1 MSGYFLSMPKRLI
14 LLVVAC
20 ASLAGCLSDNS
31 PIVQVV
37 PRLVL
42 APQNPRFQAIH
53 YFPGSNPPAGWMLV
67 KWNRSIA
74 DTQLNFKGYFVEL
87 WSSDTSN
94 FSTTGT
100 ENLIQLLDSVHI
112 GRVGTKLADTF
123 YTFMSIPSA
132 NNIPM
137 GRYTIIVKGEKT
149 AASETLSTDSS
160 QYSALFDPLPLSDPT
175 NLQATSLG
183 PTQIGLRWTPSPD
196 DTSAGFYRYVI
207 YYRDPSKTDT
217 GHIIALIPKLPI
229 FTDTKGVKIGWND
242 STYSVGVPGVTGAN
256 QTTSEWPY
264 QFWIKSE
271 RIDSTFFYTDTNAV
285 IWAGAEQVPKI
296 GNDTGVTAADAG
308 YLRVYNT
315 DTIYFGSL
323 NNQYNVAIDSSKD
336 GRGQVAVTISGNTVT
351 LTATGPDGVGFLAR
365 TDQDSSLGLVYY
377 SAPLDDPS
385 QFDQASIQLPSPTN
399 GGVIVYVM
407 MNDDVQSSLGHIW
420 ARIFI
425 REQSFGN
432 YINSNGAIDIKASFQ
447 PGVTKDGSQHLPY
460 Y

>member
-1 MSGYFLSMPKRLI
+1 MFGYFLSMRPKRF
-14 LLVVAC
+14 LLLAAC

-31 PIVQVV
+31 PIMQVV
-37 PRLVL
+37 PRLVV

-53 YFPGSNPPAGWMLV
+53 YFNGSNPPAGQMLV
-67 KWNRSIA
+67 KWSRSIA

-87 WSSDTSN
+87 WSSDT
-94 FSTTGT
+94 TGVPLGN
-100 ENLIQLLDSVHI
+100 EDNLEQLLDSVHI
-112 GRVGTKLADTF
+112 GRVRTIIPPDTFYKLADTF
-123 YTFMSIPSA
+123 YTFTGIPTSPKS
-132 NNIPM
+132 IPM
-137 GRYTIIVKGEKT
+137 GRYTVVIKGEKT
-149 AASETLSTDSS
+149 ALSETLSLDSS

-207 YYRDPSKTDT
+207 YYCDTTKNDT
-217 GHIIALIPKLPI
+217 GHVLALIPKQLPI
-229 FTDTKGVKIGWND
+229 IDSGVKIGWND
-242 STYSVGVPGVTGAN
+242 STHTVGVPGVTITG

-264 QFWIKSE
+264 KFWIKSQ

-285 IWAGAEQVPKI
+285 IWAGAEQVPKV
-296 GNDTGVTAADAG
+296 GNDTG
-308 YLRVYNT
+308 YLQVYNS

-323 NNQYNVAIDSSKD
+323 NNQYDVAIDSSKD
-336 GRGQVAVTISGNTVT
+336 GKGQVAVTISGGTVT
-351 LTATGPDGVGFLAR
+351 LTAVNYGVGFLAR

-385 QFDQASIQLPSPTN
+385 QFDQLSIRLPSPAN

-407 MNDDVQSSLGHIW
+407 MHDEVQLFGKDMW

-425 REQSFGN
+425 REQSN
-432 YINSNGAIDIKASFQ
+432 SSYINSNGAIDIKGSFQ
-447 PGVTKDGSQHLPY
+447 PGVTKDGSAHLGY